1 MANRVRVSLTVDP
14 KNSERLK
21 ELSDKTRIP
30 QARLLDEAIELLSKK
45 YKKEGK

>member
-1 MANRVRVSLTVDP
+1 MDARQKISFTLDP
-14 KNSERLK
+14 ENVKRLK

-30 QARLLDEAIELLSKK
+30 QSRLVDEAIELLSKK